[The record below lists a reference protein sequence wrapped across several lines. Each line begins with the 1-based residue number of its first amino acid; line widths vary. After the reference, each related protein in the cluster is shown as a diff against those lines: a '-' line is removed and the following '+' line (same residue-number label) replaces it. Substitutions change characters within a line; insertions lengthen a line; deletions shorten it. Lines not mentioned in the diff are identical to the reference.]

1 MSYGTRV
8 QAISQVTDRKPLP
21 SKIPQRLE
29 ASGQPMSLP

>member
-21 SKIPQRLE
+21 SKIPYL
-29 ASGQPMSLP
+29 AKFLSV